1 MSKLVARDLSWLSF
15 NKRVLQEATDETNP
29 LQQRIKFLGIF
40 ANNLDEFFSVR
51 YATLQKITEISYNQ
65 KNKAVNYNQQIL
77 KKTNTEA
84 AKLFKESSTVFAN
97 LVAELQKQ
105 HVHFITEKQLQPV
118 QKKFI
123 QQFFTEKI
131 QPNIVPLVL
140 NEQQEFPILNQKSLY
155 LACVLSKKNNSLPE
169 KFALIS
175 VPLKKLNR
183 FVLLPNDHR
192 NEQQII
198 LLEDIIRYHFKKIF
212 SFFGYDSFKS
222 HIIKINRDAELYL
235 DADLPGSILKKIEKG
250 LKKRKEGKPIN
261 LIFDAEL
268 SPKFLYLLTKKL
280 NLKAT
285 NLIPSKRIVHYSSFL
300 QFPSILN
307 KVHSVFKKP
316 LTHPLLVNEKSIQAL
331 VLQKDVLLSFPYQS
345 FNAVIDLL
353 REAAIDPSVTSI
365 HITCYRLAETS
376 SIANAL
382 INASRNGK
390 KVKVIL
396 ELKAR
401 FDEEANMHWK
411 EKFEE
416 NNVEVHV
423 GIQNKKVHAK
433 LCVIKKQADKRITY
447 YGFVSTGNLN
457 EETAK
462 LYTDYCLLTSNKQ
475 IMADAMKIFSFL
487 TSPKK
492 EITKL
497 KSCKTLWVSPV
508 SMRSNFIKSI
518 QNEIKNCKEGLPA
531 SIIIKANAL
540 ADEVVI
546 NKLMQ
551 AAKIGVKISLIIRSA
566 CSLPLHS
573 KILVQNVFAISIVD
587 HFLEHARVYYF
598 YNNNKPQVFI
608 SSADLMVRNL
618 DYRIETA
625 CPIYNDTIKQQITEM
640 LHIQLS
646 DNVKARYL
654 HTKKL
659 NQIVQHAGN
668 TKNRSQLTIQEMLA
682 KT

>member
-1 MSKLVARDLSWLSF
+1 MSKLVARDVSWLSF
-15 NKRVLQEATDETNP
+15 NKRVLQEAADETNP

-51 YATLQKITEISYNQ
+51 YATLQKLTEISYNQ
-65 KNKAVNYNQQIL
+65 KNKAENYNQQIL

-84 AKLFKESSTVFAN
+84 AKLFKESSGVFSN
-97 LVAELQKQ
+97 LITALQKQ
-105 HVHFITEKQLQPV
+105 HVHFITEKQLQPI

-140 NEQQEFPILNQKSLY
+140 NEQQEFPVLNQKSLY
-155 LACVLSKKNNSLPE
+155 LACVLSKKSSSAAD

-183 FVLLPNDHR
+183 FVLLPNDHG

-198 LLEDIIRYHFKKIF
+198 LLEDIIRYHLKKIF
-212 SFFGYDSFKS
+212 SFFGYDTFKS

-235 DADLPGSILKKIEKG
+235 DADLPGSILRKIEKG

-261 LIFDAEL
+261 LIYDAEI
-268 SPKFLYLLTKKL
+268 SPKFLSLLAKKL
-280 NLKAT
+280 NLKPA

-300 QFPSILN
+300 QFPNVLKTATI
-307 KVHSVFKKP
+307 FKKP
-316 LTHPLLVNEKSIQAL
+316 LTHPALVNEKSIQAL

-423 GIQNKKVHAK
+423 GIQNKKVHGK
-433 LCVIKKQADKRITY
+433 LCVIKKQVNKRITY
-447 YGFVSTGNLN
+447 YGFLSTGNLN

-462 LYTDYCLLTSNKQ
+462 FYTDYCLLTSNKQ
-475 IMADAMKIFSFL
+475 IMADAIKIFSFL

-546 NKLMQ
+546 NKLVQ
-551 AAKIGVKISLIIRSA
+551 AAKQGVKISLIIRGA

-573 KILVQNVFAISIVD
+573 KALVQNIFAISIVD

-598 YNNNKPQVFI
+598 CNNNKPQVFI

-618 DYRIETA
+618 DYRIEAA
-625 CPIYNDTIKQQITEM
+625 CPIYNEEIKQNIIKM
-640 LHIQLS
+640 LQLQLS
-646 DNVKARYL
+646 DNVKARHL
-654 HTKKL
+654 QTKKL
-659 NQIVQHAGN
+659 NQIVQHPGN